1 MASVIAV
8 LNSKG
13 GTGKTTLATNLA
25 GWLHHTGSR
34 VLIVDTDPQ
43 GSARDWHHARPD
55 GIELPAVVAMDRPTL
70 HRDLGSVAAP
80 YDFVVVDGAAKLEAI
95 AASAL
100 KAADLVL
107 IPVQPSGFDLWAV
120 ADLVDAVQV
129 RREVTEGRPV
139 AAFVVSRQV
148 SGTHLAA
155 EVTDALQGLG
165 LPVLTG
171 RTSQRVAYA
180 EAAQSGLTV
189 LDYEPEGKAARE
201 IRAIG
206 EEALSI
212 LKGVGPIEIQQ
223 NTTTNP
229 TRR

>member
-25 GWLHHTGSR
+25 GWLHHSGSR

-55 GIELPAVVAMDRPTL
+55 GTDLPAVVAMDRPTL

-80 YDFVVVDGAAKLEAI
+80 YDFVVVDGAAKLEAV

-120 ADLVDAVQV
+120 ADLVEAVQV
-129 RREVTEGRPV
+129 RREVTDGRPA

-155 EVTDALQGLG
+155 EVTEALRGLG

-189 LDYEPEGKAARE
+189 LDYEPEGKAAEE

-206 EEALSI
+206 KEVLNVLMGTTPDGA
-212 LKGVGPIEIQQ
+212 PQ
-223 NTTTNP
+223 NTTTDQ
-229 TRR
+229 TRQ